1 MDKHRGTQ
9 AFRGSTTKL
18 EHRGKQKYTLFKQ
31 LANLEWTQEQT
42 ALDYH

>member
-1 MDKHRGTQ
+1 MNKCRGAQ
-9 AFRGSTTKL
+9 AFRGSDTKL

-31 LANLEWTQEQT
+31 ANLQRTLEQT